1 VEDALTEL
9 PSEPIGVET
18 PCGHYAGIMTPS
30 IETNNICAV
39 SILRAGNA
47 LLESVKDCLPGI
59 PTGYLLLQ
67 RDETS
72 PEKAAKHYYT
82 KLPTNIH
89 QKVVLLCDPLIATGG
104 SSIAAIDILLSK
116 GVLPANILFISIIS
130 APEGLRALAA
140 KHPQVKIVTAA
151 LDEGL
156 NEHKFIV
163 PGLGDFGD
171 RFCGT

>member
-1 VEDALTEL
+1 MEDALTEL

-89 QKVVLLCDPLIATGG
+89 QKVVLLCDPLVRYYE
-104 SSIAAIDILLSK
+104 SLYFL
-116 GVLPANILFISIIS
+116 LFINVVSYH
-130 APEGLRALAA
+130 ALCN
-140 KHPQVKIVTAA
+140 PPFLLWMPYMT
-151 LDEGL
+151 
-156 NEHKFIV
+156 
-163 PGLGDFGD
+163 D
-171 RFCGT
+171 RNRWFFYCCY